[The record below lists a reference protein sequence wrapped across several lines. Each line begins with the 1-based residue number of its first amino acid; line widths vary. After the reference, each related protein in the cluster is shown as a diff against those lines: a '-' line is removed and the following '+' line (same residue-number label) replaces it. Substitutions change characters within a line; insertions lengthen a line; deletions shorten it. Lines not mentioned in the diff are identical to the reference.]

1 MGIKQRF
8 IYLFGMSTSVDTID
22 TIQSASHWI
31 IAQAADFVSQ
41 DMHLD
46 SSHSTNMLH
55 TIFEV
60 IVTVIDVMTVLVIV
74 YGFVYAIYLFVQ
86 MHMDHLFGDKHTT
99 VDLSVI
105 RVKLGSYLL
114 LALELF
120 IAADII
126 LTIGEPSLEHLLQ
139 LWAIIIIRVAISHF
153 LQKEMNELTEW
164 GIHH

>member
-1 MGIKQRF
+1 
-8 IYLFGMSTSVDTID
+8 
-22 TIQSASHWI
+22 
-31 IAQAADFVSQ
+31 
-41 DMHLD
+41 
-46 SSHSTNMLH
+46 MLH

-139 LWAIIIIRVAISHF
+139 L
-153 LQKEMNELTEW
+153 
-164 GIHH
+164 